1 MLWSGVNV
9 VRSRSE
15 PKSAGGTRMLLDK
28 LIHRANWEGLGLR
41 AQVLFS
47 GFVVMAL
54 ELLGGRLVATSF
66 GNSIFAWG
74 SLIGVVL
81 SGLAI
86 GYYLG
91 GMLADRSPSAEKF
104 SAIIFTGG
112 LLVLL
117 VPFISPVALAVSFSL
132 QPGELGSR
140 LGPLLAS
147 ILILGLPSTVLGMVS
162 PYAIKIATQSLARIG
177 RVSGNLYSLS
187 TLGSIIGAFSAAF
200 VLIPLYDLRS
210 ILFGMG
216 LALMAVAMV
225 WLPRFAKVLTLIA
238 VLTVA
243 TPISGSLS
251 YAAVYSGSLVY
262 QDETPYSHL
271 DVVDQGSRRILYL
284 NGLPHSGM
292 DLTDPNRLVFAYT
305 TYFHLGVLANP
316 DVESVLFVGGGGFS
330 GPKNFLSTYPDVS
343 VDVVEIDPD
352 VIEVAQRYF
361 SVQPSPRLGII
372 NEDARIYL
380 TRTEKLYDL
389 IVLDAYA
396 KTYVPFHLMT
406 TEFMQV
412 LHSRLTP
419 RGVAVS
425 NLIGSLSGDT
435 SDLVRAEYKT
445 ITLTIPNVAAFT
457 TSGPASISGGFVQN
471 IMLVFAKSASPS
483 LIQFFGSEPSTFNIP
498 VPSDY
503 QSHIHQGP
511 LQTDD
516 VPVLTDGYAP
526 VEDLLNPVT
535 GRPYIIEQQF
545 GRVVPVVPSVQG
557 SGAVAFLGIVLVVV
571 SWLVYVSDRR
581 LR

>member
-1 MLWSGVNV
+1 MRRWLNELV
-9 VRSRSE
+9 
-15 PKSAGGTRMLLDK
+15 
-28 LIHRANWEGLGLR
+28 HRPNWASLGLR
-41 AQVLFS
+41 AQVLVS

-91 GMLADRSPSAEKF
+91 GILADRSPSAEKF

-162 PYAIKIATQSLARIG
+162 PYALKIATQSLARIG

-200 VLIPLYDLRS
+200 VLIPLFDLRS

-216 LALMAVAMV
+216 LALMAVAMA

-238 VLTVA
+238 VLIVA
-243 TPISGSLS
+243 TPISGPLS
-251 YAAVYSGSLVY
+251 YAAVYSGSIVY

-292 DLTDPNRLVFAYT
+292 DLTDPNVLVFAYT

-316 DVESVLFVGGGGFS
+316 DMESVLFVGGGGFS
-330 GPKNFLSTYPDVS
+330 GPKNFLSTYPSVS
-343 VDVVEIDPD
+343 VDVVEVDPD
-352 VIEVAQRYF
+352 VIDVAQRYF
-361 SVQPSPRLGII
+361 SVQPSPRLAII

-380 TRTEKLYDL
+380 TRTEKVYDL

-406 TEFMQV
+406 TEFMQI

-419 RGVAVS
+419 RGVVVS

-445 ITLTIPNVAAFT
+445 ITLIIPNIAVFA
-457 TSGPASISGGFVQN
+457 TSGFVGSVQN
-471 IMLVFAKSASPS
+471 IMLVFARPASPS
-483 LIQFFGSEPSTFNIP
+483 LIQLFGSEPSTANIP

-503 QSHIHQGP
+503 RSHMYQGP

-557 SGAVAFLGIVLVVV
+557 SGAVAFLGIVLVGV

>member
-1 MLWSGVNV
+1 M
-9 VRSRSE
+9 R
-15 PKSAGGTRMLLDK
+15 LDK

-41 AQVLFS
+41 AQVLVS
-47 GFVVMAL
+47 GFAVMAL

-81 SGLAI
+81 SGLAV

-91 GMLADRSPSAEKF
+91 GILADRSPSAEKF

-238 VLTVA
+238 ILIVA

-251 YAAVYSGSLVY
+251 YAAVYSGSIVY
-262 QDETPYSHL
+262 QKETPYSHL

-292 DLTDPNRLVFAYT
+292 DLADPTGLVFAYT

-316 DVESVLFVGGGGFS
+316 DIESVLFVGGGGFS

-361 SVQPSPRLGII
+361 SVQPSARLAIV

-389 IVLDAYA
+389 IILDAYA

-406 TEFMQV
+406 TEFMQIID
-412 LHSRLTP
+412 SRLTP

-425 NLIGSLSGDT
+425 NLIGSLYGDT

-445 ITLTIPNVAAFT
+445 ITLVIPNIAVFT
-457 TSGPASISGGFVQN
+457 TTTAFVGSVQN
-471 IMLVFAKSASPS
+471 IMLVFAKPASPS
-483 LIQFFGSEPSTFNIP
+483 LSQLFASEPSTANIP
-498 VPSDY
+498 VPPNYLSHLY
-503 QSHIHQGP
+503 QGT

-516 VPVLTDGYAP
+516 IPVLTDGYAP
-526 VEDLLNPVT
+526 VESLLNPVT
-535 GRPYIIEQQF
+535 GRPYIIEQEF

-557 SGAVAFLGIVLVVV
+557 SGAIAFLGIVLVGVA
-571 SWLVYVSDRR
+571 WLVYVSDRR

>member
-1 MLWSGVNV
+1 MPWPYPFPSSLEN
-9 VRSRSE
+9 SE
-15 PKSAGGTRMLLDK
+15 VD
-28 LIHRANWEGLGLR
+28 
-41 AQVLFS
+41 
-47 GFVVMAL
+47 
-54 ELLGGRLVATSF
+54 
-66 GNSIFAWG
+66 
-74 SLIGVVL
+74 
-81 SGLAI
+81 
-86 GYYLG
+86 
-91 GMLADRSPSAEKF
+91 
-104 SAIIFTGG
+104 
-112 LLVLL
+112 
-117 VPFISPVALAVSFSL
+117 
-132 QPGELGSR
+132 
-140 LGPLLAS
+140 LGPFSQS

-162 PYAIKIATQSLARIG
+162 PYALKIATQSLARIG

-200 VLIPLYDLRS
+200 VLIPLFDLRS

-216 LALMAVAMV
+216 LALMTVAIL

-238 VLTVA
+238 VLIVA
-243 TPISGSLS
+243 TPISGPLS
-251 YAAVYSGSLVY
+251 YAAVYSGSIVY

-292 DLTDPNRLVFAYT
+292 DLTDPNVLVFAYT

-316 DVESVLFVGGGGFS
+316 DMESVLFVGGGGFS
-330 GPKNFLSTYPDVS
+330 GPKNFLSTYPSVS
-343 VDVVEIDPD
+343 VDVVEVDPD
-352 VIEVAQRYF
+352 VIDVAQRYF
-361 SVQPSPRLGII
+361 SVQPSPRLAII

-380 TRTEKLYDL
+380 TRTEKVYDL

-406 TEFMQV
+406 TEFMQI

-419 RGVAVS
+419 RGVVVS

-445 ITLTIPNVAAFT
+445 ITLIIPNIAVFA
-457 TSGPASISGGFVQN
+457 TSGFVGSVQN
-471 IMLVFAKSASPS
+471 IMLVFARPASPS
-483 LIQFFGSEPSTFNIP
+483 LIQLFGSEPSTANIP
-498 VPSDY
+498 VPPNYLSHMY
-503 QSHIHQGP
+503 QGQ

-557 SGAVAFLGIVLVVV
+557 SGAVAFLGIVLVGV

>member
-1 MLWSGVNV
+1 MRRRLNELV
-9 VRSRSE
+9 
-15 PKSAGGTRMLLDK
+15 
-28 LIHRANWEGLGLR
+28 HRPNWASLGLR
-41 AQVLFS
+41 AQVIVS

-132 QPGELGSR
+132 QSGELGSR

-147 ILILGLPSTVLGMVS
+147 VLILGLPSTVLGMVS
-162 PYAIKIATQSLARIG
+162 PYALKIATQSLARIG

-187 TLGSIIGAFSAAF
+187 TLGSIVGAFSAAF
-200 VLIPLYDLRS
+200 VLIPLFDLRS

-225 WLPRFAKVLTLIA
+225 WLPRLAKVLTLIA
-238 VLTVA
+238 VLIVA
-243 TPISGSLS
+243 TPISGPLS
-251 YAAVYSGSLVY
+251 YAAVYSGSIVY

-316 DVESVLFVGGGGFS
+316 DIESVLFVGGGGFS
-330 GPKNFLSTYPDVS
+330 GPKNFLSTYPDIS
-343 VDVVEIDPD
+343 VDVVEVDPD
-352 VIEVAQRYF
+352 VIDVAQRYF
-361 SVQPSPRLGII
+361 SVHPGPRLAII

-406 TEFMQV
+406 TEFMQI

-445 ITLTIPNVAAFT
+445 ITLIIPNIATFT
-457 TSGPASISGGFVQN
+457 TSGFVGSVQN
-471 IMLVFAKSASPS
+471 IMLVFAKPASPS
-483 LIQFFGSEPSTFNIP
+483 LIQFFGSEPSTANIP
-498 VPSDY
+498 VPPDY
-503 QSHIHQGP
+503 RSHMYQGP

-535 GRPYIIEQQF
+535 GQPYIIEQQF

-557 SGAVAFLGIVLVVV
+557 SGAVAFLGIVLVGV

>member
-1 MLWSGVNV
+1 MWF
-9 VRSRSE
+9 
-15 PKSAGGTRMLLDK
+15 DK

-41 AQVLFS
+41 AQVLIS

-147 ILILGLPSTVLGMVS
+147 IMILGLPSTVLGMVS
-162 PYAIKIATQSLARIG
+162 PYALKIATQSLARIG

-200 VLIPLYDLRS
+200 VLIPLFDLRS

-238 VLTVA
+238 VLIVA

-251 YAAVYSGSLVY
+251 YAAVYSGSIVY

-316 DVESVLFVGGGGFS
+316 DIESVLFVGGGGFS
-330 GPKNFLSTYPDVS
+330 GPKNFLSTYPNVS
-343 VDVVEIDPD
+343 IDVVEIDLD
-352 VIEVAQRYF
+352 VIDVAQRYF

-389 IVLDAYA
+389 IILDAYA

-406 TEFMQV
+406 TEFLQI

-445 ITLTIPNVAAFT
+445 ITLIIPNVAIFRT
-457 TSGPASISGGFVQN
+457 TESVGFVQN
-471 IMLVFAKSASPS
+471 IMLVFAKPASPS
-483 LIQFFGSEPSTFNIP
+483 LVQLFGSEPSTSNIP
-498 VPSDY
+498 VPLNY
-503 QSHIHQGP
+503 QSHLYQGP

-557 SGAVAFLGIVLVVV
+557 SGAIAFLGTVLVGVA
-571 SWLVYVSDRR
+571 WLVYLSDRR